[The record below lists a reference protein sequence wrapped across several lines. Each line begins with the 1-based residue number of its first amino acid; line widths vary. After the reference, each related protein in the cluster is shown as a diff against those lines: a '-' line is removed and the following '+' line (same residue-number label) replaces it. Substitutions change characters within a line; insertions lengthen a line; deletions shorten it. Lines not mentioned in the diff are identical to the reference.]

1 MEKCILIKDKNS
13 QVLETRFESSASFS
27 LHDLKQVF
35 NPSGTQWVINLCLML
50 VKKKKEGRKKDQV
63 APVSVSG
70 QINFSH
76 SHFLTYKRT

>member
-1 MEKCILIKDKNS
+1 MRFPKSEKRFVMEKCTLIKDKNS

-50 VKKKKEGRKKDQV
+50 VKKKKEGRKEER
-63 APVSVSG
+63 SG
-70 QINFSH
+70 C
-76 SHFLTYKRT
+76 TC